1 MDDEANRGT
10 PDLVLPDRRFDLR
23 AAFLLRQQQLL
34 ATLGFGRGAGGHP
47 VAVGDSSELNWRGML
62 ESILPARYRVSKAF
76 VVDADGN
83 RSDQIDLLIYD
94 RHFSPVLIDV
104 GEFLYVPAEA
114 AYAAI
119 EVKQET
125 NRETIT
131 YAGGK
136 VASVREL
143 RRTSAP
149 VPYAAGT
156 YEAREPAQILGGLV
170 SMDCGWSVGLAGH
183 LRHALASLPTGA
195 GLDLGCALQA
205 GSYEVAREGG
215 DEPNISHGDT
225 ALIFFVLSLL
235 KRLQSMATVPAI
247 VFDDYASVLSGDLRV
262 RGDG

>member
-1 MDDEANRGT
+1 MDDETDRGT
-10 PDLVLPDRRFDLR
+10 RDLVLPDRRFDLR

-34 ATLGFGRGAGGHP
+34 ATLGFGRGVGSHP

-62 ESILPARYRVSKAF
+62 ESILPGRYRVSKAF

-104 GEFLYVPAEA
+104 GEYLYVPAEA
-114 AYAAI
+114 VYAAI

-136 VASVREL
+136 VASVRRL

-149 VPYAAGT
+149 VPHAGGT
-156 YEAREPAQILGGLV
+156 YDARDPAQILGGLV
-170 SMDCGWSVGLAGH
+170 SMDSGWSGGLAGH
-183 LRHALASLPTGA
+183 LRDALASLPTDA
-195 GLDLGCALQA
+195 KLDLGCALRA
-205 GSYEVAREGG
+205 GSYEATPGG
-215 DEPNISHGDT
+215 DDEPHISDGDT
-225 ALIFFVLSLL
+225 ALIFFLLSLL
-235 KRLQSMATVPAI
+235 KRLQGMATVPAI
-247 VFDDYASVLSGDLRV
+247 IYDDYASALSGDLPV
-262 RGDG
+262 GGDG